1 MKTQNAGIVAGLML
15 ALTAVAHSQDGR
27 DRRLVIQE
35 DTVLPIVM
43 NDSLSIRDAQRG
55 DRFTARIDGERR
67 LDGARLLGRVVNVRR
82 ESRNRPAAL
91 ELEFYELSLPS
102 GGKVAVRA
110 VPVRLNDTRDR
121 GGSWSA
127 KKPDNRKQNTV
138 IGGLLGGALI
148 GSMISRAGQG
158 AAIGAVAGILIAE
171 SGGRE
176 DKDRVISRGTK
187 LGALFQRDVRFS
199 AANDEGERWQ
209 DENDRP
215 RDSDDAEI
223 RFDGRALRFDTA
235 PFRQGS
241 RWMVPLESAARQLDL
256 DYDRSESG
264 RIYVDGEEGRLR
276 LDLRQ
281 NQLRVNGRNVDLDGR
296 VAQRRNE
303 TFVSLDLLAQLTR
316 RNITVNGERLNRER

>member
-171 SGGRE
+171 SGGAKTRTASS
-176 DKDRVISRGTK
+176 RVEPS
-187 LGALFQRDVRFS
+187 S
-199 AANDEGERWQ
+199 ER
-209 DENDRP
+209 
-215 RDSDDAEI
+215 S
-223 RFDGRALRFDTA
+223 
-235 PFRQGS
+235 S
-241 RWMVPLESAARQLDL
+241 
-256 DYDRSESG
+256 
-264 RIYVDGEEGRLR
+264 
-276 LDLRQ
+276 
-281 NQLRVNGRNVDLDGR
+281 
-296 VAQRRNE
+296 NE
-303 TFVSLDLLAQLTR
+303 TFAFQRQTMKAIDGRTRTTARVILTMR
-316 RNITVNGERLNRER
+316 RSGSMAAPYGSIPHRSDRAAVGWFPWNRPRASSISTTTVRKVAGFTWTARRAVCGSIFGKTSFA